1 MPVSTATVREH
12 VLGRDLRTTGG
23 FVAAA
28 VALAALVVA
37 AFFAPFPDW
46 VPVYA
51 ASLVGAGA
59 VGLALAG
66 ANAYLNRGVAA
77 TVLLAWS
84 AVLPLWVPYAFT
96 DAPIGREPT
105 VESAVVTLLWGPAI
119 PAVVVGV
126 LAYAV
131 GVGASALQHRVG
143 E

>member
-1 MPVSTATVREH
+1 MTPSMPTVREH
-12 VLGRDLRTTGG
+12 AVGREPRLAAG

-37 AFFAPFPDW
+37 AFFAPFLDGGSA
-46 VPVYA
+46 YA
-51 ASLVGAGA
+51 ATLVGAGV
-59 VGLALAG
+59 VGSVLAAT
-66 ANAYLNRGVAA
+66 NAYLNRGVVAS
-77 TVLLAWS
+77 VLLAWS

-105 VESAVVTLLWGPAI
+105 VESATLTLLWGPAV
-119 PAVVVGV
+119 PAVAVGL

-131 GVGASALQHRVG
+131 GVGAHRLQARVA